1 MEQMLKGLKPL
12 NVFEYFEALTRIPRE
27 SGNEEAVAKYLES
40 FGKELG
46 LKTIRDKMNN
56 VIISKPGTS
65 GYESA
70 KRVILQG
77 HTDMVC
83 VKKDDLDFD
92 FEKDPIPIYV
102 DGDFIRTRGTTLG
115 ADNGIAVA
123 MAMAVLSS
131 KDLAHPPITALF
143 TTSEETG
150 MDGVMGLNS
159 EDVEGD
165 ILINLDSEEEG
176 VLLASCAGGVNNITE
191 LPIEWTDNAYDAAF
205 SLVIHGLNGG
215 HSGIEI
221 HKNRANAIKLLGR
234 TMSIMRGHFPFSV
247 FEVDGGE
254 KMNAIAK
261 RATIKFVLSNAD
273 VILMEE
279 LIPTIETTF
288 KSEFELSDPGISI
301 SLEEIDVPNKI
312 FTNKT
317 TLSLEVLL
325 RLTPFGVRS
334 MSAGIPGLVE
344 SSNNLG
350 VLEQKETHVKL
361 TNAIR
366 SSVKS
371 LKQALNEEMTLISE
385 MIGGRNYLASDYPEW
400 PFKVDSPTRELM
412 QEVYRTMY
420 GKELKVDAIHA
431 GLECGFLKEKVGDI
445 DMISMGPDLFDVH
458 TPNEHISISSTE
470 RVYAFLCEV
479 LKNLK

>member
-1 MEQMLKGLKPL
+1 MEQVLKGLKPER
-12 NVFEYFEALTRIPRE
+12 VFEYFEALTRIPRE
-27 SGNEEAVAKYLES
+27 SGNEEEVAKYLES
-40 FGKELG
+40 FGKNLG
-46 LKTIRDKMNN
+46 LKTVRDKVNN
-56 VIISKPGTS
+56 VIISKPGTP
-65 GYESA
+65 GYEEA

-83 VKKDDLDFD
+83 VKKDDMTFD
-92 FEKDPIPIYV
+92 FERDPIPIYV
-102 DGDFIRTRGTTLG
+102 DEDFIRTKGTTLG

-123 MAMAVLSS
+123 MAMSILASS
-131 KDLAHPPITALF
+131 DLPHPPITALF

-150 MDGVMGLNS
+150 MDGVMGLNP
-159 EDVEGD
+159 DDIEGD
-165 ILINLDSEEEG
+165 VLINIDSEEEG

-205 SLVIHGLNGG
+205 KLVIHGLNGG

-234 TMSIMRGHFPFSV
+234 TMSIMKGHFPFSV
-247 FEVDGGE
+247 FEVGGGE

-261 RATIKFVLSNAD
+261 RAEFKFVLSNAD

-279 LIPTIETTF
+279 LVPTIETTF

-301 SLEEIDVPNKI
+301 SLEEIDVPKRTFSNQ
-312 FTNKT
+312 T

-350 VLEQKETHVKL
+350 VLEQNETFIKL

-366 SSVKS
+366 SSVRS
-371 LKQALNEEMTLISE
+371 LKQALNEEMNLISV
-385 MIGGRNYLASDYPEW
+385 MVGGRNYQASDYPEW
-400 PFKVDSPTRELM
+400 PFKVDSPTRDLM
-412 QEVYRTMY
+412 KKVYEDMF
-420 GKELKVDAIHA
+420 GQALKVDAIHA

-445 DMISMGPDLFDVH
+445 DMVSMGPDLFDVH

-470 RVYAFLCEV
+470 RVYKFLCEV
-479 LKNLK
+479 LKAMK